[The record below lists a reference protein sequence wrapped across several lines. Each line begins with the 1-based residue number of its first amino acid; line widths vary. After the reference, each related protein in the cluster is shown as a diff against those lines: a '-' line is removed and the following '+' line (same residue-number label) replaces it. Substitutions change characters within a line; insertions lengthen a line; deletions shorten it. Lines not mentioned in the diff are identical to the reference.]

1 MSEEGNKLAKKA
13 IRSSYLSSIV
23 SISLVLFLIGILG
36 VLVLNAK
43 RLSDYFK
50 ENFQVTVLL
59 KPNAGDEEIKTLV
72 TSISSNGFI
81 KSATLVTE
89 DEAAKKLSEELG
101 EDFVSFLGK
110 NPLSNTIDVTFKAA
124 FADNATIENFVNTYN
139 NHRSIQEIRYEPTLM
154 EAINKNIRR
163 ISLII
168 LGFGALLF
176 FIMGVL
182 INHTIRLSLYA
193 RRMLIKSMQLVG
205 ATRGFIRKPFMKK
218 GILSGFYGAVLA
230 NLFLIG
236 LLYFAQK
243 QIPELFGIEDIKLVA
258 TLMLSVIIAGI
269 LISGVSTLL
278 AVNKYLA
285 KRTDE
290 LF

>member
-1 MSEEGNKLAKKA
+1 VSEEGSKLAGKA

-23 SISLVLFLIGILG
+23 SISLVLFLVGILG
-36 VLVLNAK
+36 VLALNAK

-50 ENFQVTVLL
+50 ENFQVTLIMKPDTGEEVIKALL
-59 KPNAGDEEIKTLV
+59 A
-72 TSISSNGFI
+72 SITSNGFV
-81 KSATLVTE
+81 KSATLITK
-89 DEAAKKLSEELG
+89 DEAAKRLSEELG

-124 FADNATIENFVNTYN
+124 FADNSTIENFVNTYT
-139 NHRSIQEIRYEPTLM
+139 NHKAVQEIRYEHSLM
-154 EAINKNIRR
+154 ETINKNLRR

-205 ATRGFIRKPFMKK
+205 ATRGFIRRPFMKK
-218 GILSGFYGAVLA
+218 GLLSGFYGAIAA
-230 NLFLIG
+230 NILLFG

-243 QIPELFGIEDIKLVA
+243 QIPELFGMQDIKLVI
-258 TLMLSVIIAGI
+258 TLMGSVIVLGI
-269 LISGVSTLL
+269 LISGASTLF
-278 AVNKYLA
+278 AVNKYLR
-285 KRTDE
+285 KRYDE

>member
-13 IRSSYLSSIV
+13 IRSSYLSSVV
-23 SISLVLFLIGILG
+23 SIALVLFLIGILG

-50 ENFQVTVLL
+50 ENFQVTIIM
-59 KPNAGDEEIKTLV
+59 KAGAGEEEINTLV
-72 TSISSNGFI
+72 SSIASNGFVN
-81 KSATLVTE
+81 SATLVTK
-89 DEAAKKLSEELG
+89 DEAAKKLSAELG

-110 NPLSNTIDVTFKAA
+110 NPLTNTIDVTFKAA
-124 FADNATIENFVNTYN
+124 FADNSTIENFVNTYS
-139 NHRSIQEIRYEPTLM
+139 NHRAIQEIRYEHSLM
-154 EAINKNIRR
+154 ETINKNLRR

-176 FIMGVL
+176 FIMAVL

-193 RRMLIKSMQLVG
+193 RRLLIKSMQLVG
-205 ATRGFIRKPFMKK
+205 ATRGFIRKPFLKK
-218 GILSGFYGAVLA
+218 GLLSGFYGAVLA
-230 NLFLIG
+230 NILLIG

-243 QIPELFGIEDIKLVA
+243 QIPELFGIQDLKLVV
-258 TLMLSVIIAGI
+258 TLMVSVIVAGI
-269 LISGVSTLL
+269 LISGVSTLF
-278 AVNKYLA
+278 AVNKYLRKSA
-285 KRTDE
+285 DE

>member
-1 MSEEGNKLAKKA
+1 VAEEGNKLAKKA

-36 VLVLNAK
+36 MLILNAK
-43 RLSDYFK
+43 RLSDYLK
-50 ENFQVTVLL
+50 ENFQITIVLND
-59 KPNAGDEEIKTLV
+59 NAKDEEINTLLA
-72 TSISSNGFI
+72 SISSNGFI
-81 KSATLVTE
+81 KSATLVTK
-89 DEAAKKLSEELG
+89 EAAAKELSAELG

-110 NPLSNTIDVTFKAA
+110 NPLSNTIDVSFKAA
-124 FADNATIENFVNTYN
+124 FADNEIIEKFVAAYSGNKN
-139 NHRSIQEIRYEPTLM
+139 VKEIRYENSLM
-154 EAINKNIRR
+154 ETINKNIRR
-163 ISLII
+163 IGLII

-205 ATRGFIRKPFMKK
+205 ATRSFIRKPFLKK
-218 GILSGFYGAVLA
+218 GILSGLYGAIIA

-236 LLYFAQK
+236 LLYAAQK
-243 QIPELFGIEDIKLVA
+243 QVPELFGIQDVKLVL
-258 TLMLSVIIAGI
+258 TLLGSVIIAGI

-278 AVNKYLA
+278 AVNKYLRKSA
-285 KRTDE
+285 DE

>member
-1 MSEEGNKLAKKA
+1 VAEEGNKLAKKA

-36 VLVLNAK
+36 VLILNAK
-43 RLSDYFK
+43 RLSDYLK
-50 ENFQVTVLL
+50 ENFQITIVLND
-59 KPNAGDEEIKTLV
+59 NAKDEEINTLLA
-72 TSISSNGFI
+72 SISSNGFI
-81 KSATLVTE
+81 KSATLVTK
-89 DEAAKKLSEELG
+89 EAAAKELSAELG
-101 EDFVSFLGK
+101 EDFVTFLGK
-110 NPLSNTIDVTFKAA
+110 NPLSNTIDVSFKAA
-124 FADNATIENFVNTYN
+124 FADNEIIEKFVTAYSANKN
-139 NHRSIQEIRYEPTLM
+139 IKEIRYENSLM
-154 EAINKNIRR
+154 ETINKNIRR
-163 ISLII
+163 IGLII

-205 ATRGFIRKPFMKK
+205 ATRSFIRKPFLKK
-218 GILSGFYGAVLA
+218 GILSGLYGAIIA

-243 QIPELFGIEDIKLVA
+243 QVPELFGIQDVKLVL
-258 TLMLSVIIAGI
+258 TLLGSVIIAGI

-278 AVNKYLA
+278 AVNKYLRKSA
-285 KRTDE
+285 DE

>member
-1 MSEEGNKLAKKA
+1 MSEEGNRLAKKA
-13 IRSSYLSSIV
+13 IRSSYLSSVV

-36 VLVLNAK
+36 ILVLNAK

-50 ENFQVTVLL
+50 ENFQVTMQL
-59 KPNAGDEEIKTLV
+59 KPDAKDEDIHALLLSV
-72 TSISSNGFI
+72 SSDRFVH
-81 KSATLVTE
+81 SATLVTK
-89 DEAAKKLSEELG
+89 DEAAKKLSAELG

-124 FADNATIENFVNTYN
+124 FAENVTIENFVASYSGNKYV
-139 NHRSIQEIRYEPTLM
+139 QEIRYEHSLM
-154 EAINKNIRR
+154 ETINKNLRR

-193 RRMLIKSMQLVG
+193 RRLLIKSMQLVG
-205 ATRGFIRKPFMKK
+205 ATRGFIRKPLLKK
-218 GILSGFYGAVLA
+218 GILSGLYGAIAA
-230 NLFLIG
+230 NILLMG

-243 QIPELFGIEDIKLVA
+243 QIPELFGMQDMKLMV
-258 TLMLSVIIAGI
+258 TLMGSVIIAGI

-278 AVNKYLA
+278 AVNKYLS
-285 KRTDE
+285 KRADE

>member
-1 MSEEGNKLAKKA
+1 MSEEVNKLARKA

-50 ENFQVTVLL
+50 ENFQVTIVL
-59 KPNAGDEEIKTLV
+59 KENASDEDIKTLLNSV
-72 TSISSNGFI
+72 SSNGFV
-81 KSATLVTE
+81 KTATLVTK

-124 FADNATIENFVNTYN
+124 FADNSTIEKFVNTYN
-139 NHRSIQEIRYEPTLM
+139 NHKSVSEIRYEQSLM
-154 EAINKNIRR
+154 DTINKNLRR

-205 ATRGFIRKPFMKK
+205 ATRGFIRRPFMKK
-218 GILSGFYGAVLA
+218 GLLSGFYGAFIA

-236 LLYFAQK
+236 MLYFAQK
-243 QIPELFGIEDIKLVA
+243 QIPELFGIQDIRLVA
-258 TLMLSVIIAGI
+258 TLMALVFAAGI
-269 LISGVSTLL
+269 LISGMSTLF
-278 AVNKYLA
+278 AVNKYLT

>member
-1 MSEEGNKLAKKA
+1 VSEEVNKLARKA

-50 ENFQVTVLL
+50 ENFQVTIVL
-59 KPNAGDEEIKTLV
+59 KENASDEDIKTLLNSV
-72 TSISSNGFI
+72 SSNGFV
-81 KSATLVTE
+81 KTATLVTK

-124 FADNATIENFVNTYN
+124 FADNSTIEKFVNTYN
-139 NHRSIQEIRYEPTLM
+139 NHKSVSEIRYEQSLM
-154 EAINKNIRR
+154 DTINKNLRR

-205 ATRGFIRKPFMKK
+205 ATRGFIRRPFMKK
-218 GILSGFYGAVLA
+218 GLLSGFYGAFIA

-236 LLYFAQK
+236 MLYFAQK
-243 QIPELFGIEDIKLVA
+243 QIPELFGIQDIRLVA
-258 TLMLSVIIAGI
+258 TLMALVFAAGI
-269 LISGVSTLL
+269 LISGMSTLF
-278 AVNKYLA
+278 AVNKYLT

>member
-1 MSEEGNKLAKKA
+1 VSEEGNKLARKA
-13 IRSSYLSSIV
+13 LRSSYLSSIV

-50 ENFQVTVLL
+50 ENFQVTIVM
-59 KPNAGDEEIKTLV
+59 KESAGDEEIKALLN
-72 TSISSNGFI
+72 SITSNGFI
-81 KSATLVTE
+81 KNATLVTK
-89 DEAAKKLSEELG
+89 DEAAKKLSGELG
-101 EDFVSFLGK
+101 EDFVTFLGK

-124 FADNATIENFVNTYN
+124 FADNPTIEKFVSAYN
-139 NHRSIQEIRYEPTLM
+139 NHRSIQEIRYEHSLM
-154 EAINKNIRR
+154 DTINKNLRR

-205 ATRGFIRKPFMKK
+205 ATRGFIRRPFMKK
-218 GILSGFYGAVLA
+218 GLLSGFYGALLA

-243 QIPELFGIEDIKLVA
+243 QVPELFGIQDITIVA
-258 TLMLSVIIAGI
+258 TLTALVFVAGV
-269 LISGVSTLL
+269 LISGVSTLF
-278 AVNKYLA
+278 AVNKYLTR
-285 KRTDE
+285 RTDE

>member
-1 MSEEGNKLAKKA
+1 VAEEGNKLAKKA

-36 VLVLNAK
+36 VLILNAK
-43 RLSDYFK
+43 RLSDYLK
-50 ENFQVTVLL
+50 ENFQITIVLND
-59 KPNAGDEEIKTLV
+59 NAKDEEINTLLA
-72 TSISSNGFI
+72 SISSNGFI
-81 KSATLVTE
+81 KSATLVTK
-89 DEAAKKLSEELG
+89 EAAAKELSAELG

-110 NPLSNTIDVTFKAA
+110 NPLSNTIDVSFKAA
-124 FADNATIENFVNTYN
+124 FADNEIIEKFVAAYSGNKN
-139 NHRSIQEIRYEPTLM
+139 IKEIRYENSLM
-154 EAINKNIRR
+154 ETINKNIRR
-163 ISLII
+163 IGLII

-205 ATRGFIRKPFMKK
+205 ATRSFIRKPFLKK
-218 GILSGFYGAVLA
+218 GILSGLYGAIIA

-243 QIPELFGIEDIKLVA
+243 QVPELFGIQDVKLVL
-258 TLMLSVIIAGI
+258 TLLGSVIIAGI

-278 AVNKYLA
+278 AVNKYLRKSA
-285 KRTDE
+285 DE